1 MSKIN
6 EYIPINNLSSFNKKE
21 QRDQALQALLLD
33 SIDTNIRVRE
43 NEKITNERMA
53 EVTRNLKEGMMVKDM
68 LIRDLFESKNNL
80 MRKDDEVK
88 ILESQVEESKNLFDR
103 QVEKMKGRLDE
114 LYNESS
120 AESSESKYI
129 ELLKRVSIL
138 EANKIKDQR
147 LLNVLKDKSELY
159 YKNYTEVLKDIEERE
174 KDFVKKIS

>member
-1 MSKIN
+1 
-6 EYIPINNLSSFNKKE
+6 
-21 QRDQALQALLLD
+21 
-33 SIDTNIRVRE
+33 
-43 NEKITNERMA
+43 
-53 EVTRNLKEGMMVKDM
+53 
-68 LIRDLFESKNNL
+68 
-80 MRKDDEVK
+80 
-88 ILESQVEESKNLFDR
+88 
-103 QVEKMKGRLDE
+103 MKGRLDE